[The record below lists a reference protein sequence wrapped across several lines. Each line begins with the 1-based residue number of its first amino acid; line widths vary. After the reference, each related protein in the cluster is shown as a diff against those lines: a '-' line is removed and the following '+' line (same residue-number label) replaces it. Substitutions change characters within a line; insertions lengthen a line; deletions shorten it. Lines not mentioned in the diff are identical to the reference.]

1 MKVKVLIHCVGTH
14 ENHWPGTVIDVPD
27 SDGQR
32 LLDAGLAELVV
43 VSAVVPTIVEAPESK
58 RKKRFESR

>member
-1 MKVKVLIHCVGTH
+1 MKLKVLIHCVGTS
-14 ENHWPGTVIDVPD
+14 ENYWPGTVIEVPD

-32 LLDAGLAELVV
+32 MLDAGLAELDV
-43 VSAVVPTIVEAPESK
+43 VSVVVPTIAETPESK

>member
-14 ENHWPGTVIDVPD
+14 ENYWPGTVIDVPD

-32 LLDAGLAELVV
+32 MLDAGLAELVV
-43 VSAVVPTIVEAPESK
+43 VSVVVPTIAETPESK